1 MDSFAEQSRD
11 GFRAVGANYMSYA
24 FSAQHE
30 LFQLGMNLFQRELE
44 TGRRIVACRDIS
56 QAFAAFNHL
65 MMETAEDFSAAT
77 ARLLDHASTAG
88 SRSLQEAEHRM
99 HAAGETAQR
108 STETAA
114 RTMSETV
121 DRRKTADKR
130 ERAAAQ
136 SSRPRRRARK

>member
-1 MDSFAEQSRD
+1 MDSFTEQSRD
-11 GFRAVGANYMSYA
+11 DFRAVGANYMSYA

-44 TGRRIVACRDIS
+44 ASRRIVACRDIS

-77 ARLLDHASTAG
+77 ARLLDHASTTG
-88 SRSLQEAEHRM
+88 SSSLQETEHRM

-108 STETAA
+108 STEAAA

-121 DRRKTADKR
+121 GRREPLRRTARTRGDARGSDRMT
-130 ERAAAQ
+130 
-136 SSRPRRRARK
+136 P